1 MGKKAKKESFIQ
13 GIIAIM
19 FSQVIIKILG
29 LVYKLYLTNK
39 EGFGDEGNA
48 IYSSGFQI
56 YALLLT
62 LSSIG
67 VPNAISKL
75 VSERLAIGDNKGAH
89 RIFKVVF
96 VTFTLIGTCGTCILF
111 FGANYI
117 ANTFLRI
124 PEAELTLV
132 ALSPSIFF
140 VAITSAI
147 RGYFNGRGQM
157 STSAKSQTLEQVFK
171 SLLTIIFVE
180 IIATFSSSNTTL
192 MAAGANL
199 ATTCATFLGFAYLHL
214 YYKER
219 RKEVWQDVNSSVNTK
234 NERIKTIIRKTMLVA
249 IPISLSSMLSVV
261 NKNIDAFTVVRGL
274 ETFLTGAEA
283 KIQYGILGGKVDTLT
298 SLPLSFNIA
307 FAVALVPA
315 VATAIAKKD
324 IYTAQKRISYSL
336 LLTILIGLPCT
347 VGMFMFAEPILNLLF
362 PNAAEGATVL
372 KISSLTILFTMLAQ
386 TINGAL
392 QGMGKVMIPII
403 GLACGA
409 FTKLILNLVLIPI
422 PEIGVNGAV
431 IGSVV
436 CHIIS
441 FMISFVILNKHIK
454 INFNYVKCIIK
465 PIIATIIMVIC
476 SWFVYINLGASI
488 PNTISI
494 ILGLNAQRIATIL
507 SIVTA
512 IVIYGICL
520 IILKVFTKEE
530 VYMLP
535 CGEKI
540 YKMFYKL
547 GIYKKA

>member
-89 RIFKVVF
+89 RIFKVAF
-96 VTFTLIGTCGTCILF
+96 VTFALIGTCGTCILF

-140 VAITSAI
+140 VSITSAI

-192 MAAGANL
+192 MASGANL

>member
-1 MGKKAKKESFIQ
+1 MGKKTKKETFIQ

-67 VPNAISKL
+67 VPNAMSKL

-89 RIFKVVF
+89 RIFKVAF
-96 VTFTLIGTCGTCILF
+96 VTFALIGTCGTCILF

-117 ANTFLRI
+117 ANVFLRI

-157 STSAKSQTLEQVFK
+157 SISAKSQALEQVFK
-171 SLLTIIFVE
+171 SLLTIILVE
-180 IIATFSSSNTTL
+180 LVATFSSFNTTL

-199 ATTCATFLGFAYLHL
+199 ATTCATFLGFSYLYL

-219 RKEVWQDVNSSVNTK
+219 RKEVWQDINSSVNTK
-234 NERIKTIIRKTMLVA
+234 DERIKTIIRKTMLVA

-274 ETFLTGAEA
+274 ETFLTRAEA

-324 IYTAQKRISYSL
+324 IYAAQKRISYSL

-347 VGMFMFAEPILNLLF
+347 VGIFVFAEPILNMLF
-362 PNAAEGATVL
+362 PNATTGATVL
-372 KISSLTILFTMLAQ
+372 KISSLTILFTMLSQ

-392 QGMGKVMIPII
+392 QGMGKIMIPII

-431 IGSVV
+431 VGSVV

-441 FMISFVILNKHIK
+441 FLISFAILNKYIK
-454 INFNYVKCIIK
+454 VNFSCVKCIIK

-476 SWFVYINLGASI
+476 SWFVYINLGNSI
-488 PNTISI
+488 PNTIMTI
-494 ILGLNAQRIATIL
+494 NLNAQRIVTIL
-507 SIVTA
+507 SLTTA
-512 IVIYGICL
+512 IVIYGICI

-530 VYMLP
+530 ICMLP

-547 GIYKKA
+547 KIYKKA

>member
-89 RIFKVVF
+89 RIFKVAF
-96 VTFTLIGTCGTCILF
+96 VTFALIGTCGTCILF

-140 VAITSAI
+140 VSIASAI

-192 MAAGANL
+192 MASGANL

-494 ILGLNAQRIATIL
+494 ILGINAQKIATIL

>member
-1 MGKKAKKESFIQ
+1 MGKKAKKESFIH

-89 RIFKVVF
+89 RIFKVAF

-283 KIQYGILGGKVDTLT
+283 KIQYGNLGGKVDTLT

-324 IYTAQKRISYSL
+324 IYTAQKKIFYSL

-422 PEIGVNGAV
+422 PEIGVNGAI

-494 ILGLNAQRIATIL
+494 ILGLNAQKIATIL

-535 CGEKI
+535 CGEKL